1 VNIERVGR
9 VIGYALGLGLGL
21 LVLVMLLLVLL
32 RAVLWLVSGLPIT

>member
-1 VNIERVGR
+1 MNIERVGR

>member
-1 VNIERVGR
+1 MNIERVGR
-9 VIGYALGLGLGL
+9 VIGYLLGLGLAA